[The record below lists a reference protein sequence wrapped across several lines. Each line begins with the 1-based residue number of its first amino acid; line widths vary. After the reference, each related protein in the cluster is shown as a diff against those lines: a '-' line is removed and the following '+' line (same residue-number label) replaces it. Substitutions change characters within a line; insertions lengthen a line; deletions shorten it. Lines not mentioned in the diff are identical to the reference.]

1 MSCIGMTPVEAMLKT
16 INSERYEAIEVVE
29 SSGEEDKIL

>member
-16 INSERYEAIEVVE
+16 INSERYEPIKVDE
-29 SSGEEDKIL
+29 K

>member
-16 INSERYEAIEVVE
+16 IGSERYEPITVE
-29 SSGEEDKIL
+29 RER